1 MSLDTLANVK
11 LRIGVTTTADDTL
24 LTHLLSTAS
33 AQIQSI
39 CNRSFLGGTF
49 TEYFDGNETIF
60 QLSNWPIVSVSS
72 VKVDPT
78 RNFPSETL
86 VPTDRYVVYLER
98 GTIEC
103 VGGRLLL
110 PNKAPLVNQ
119 DRLTAPN
126 YPRTVQVVYS
136 ASATVPEEIKQA
148 VARLVS
154 YWYQKVKTEVSSS
167 HQMLSQQRYG
177 DVFLTFR
184 NSAELRIPVDVLA
197 LISPFRAPVI

>member
-1 MSLDTLANVK
+1 
-11 LRIGVTTTADDTL
+11 
-24 LTHLLSTAS
+24 
-33 AQIQSI
+33 
-39 CNRSFLGGTF
+39 
-49 TEYFDGNETIF
+49 
-60 QLSNWPIVSVSS
+60 
-72 VKVDPT
+72 
-78 RNFPSETL
+78 
-86 VPTDRYVVYLER
+86 VVHLER

-110 PNKAPLVNQ
+110 PNKALLVNQ
-119 DRLTAPN
+119 DRVTAPS

-154 YWYQKVKTEVSSS
+154 YWYQKLKTEVSSS

-184 NSAELRIPVDVLA
+184 NSTELRIPVDVLT
-197 LISPFRAPVI
+197 LISPFRAPVL